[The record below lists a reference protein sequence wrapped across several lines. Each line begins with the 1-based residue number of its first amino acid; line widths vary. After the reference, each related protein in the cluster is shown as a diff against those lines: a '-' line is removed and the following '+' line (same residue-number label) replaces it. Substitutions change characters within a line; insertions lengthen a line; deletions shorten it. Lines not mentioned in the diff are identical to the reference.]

1 MRRYFVTAG
10 SRVRP
15 PLMDES
21 GKRNKAVAVRQLAR
35 REWEMVGSPP
45 RNKLLG
51 RGHGSITP
59 GLAKEVA
66 GDWLT
71 P

>member
-1 MRRYFVTAG
+1 
-10 SRVRP
+10 
-15 PLMDES
+15 MDES

-51 RGHGSITP
+51 RGHVP
-59 GLAKEVA
+59 FLGLNQT
-66 GDWLT
+66 GDRILEDL
-71 P
+71 